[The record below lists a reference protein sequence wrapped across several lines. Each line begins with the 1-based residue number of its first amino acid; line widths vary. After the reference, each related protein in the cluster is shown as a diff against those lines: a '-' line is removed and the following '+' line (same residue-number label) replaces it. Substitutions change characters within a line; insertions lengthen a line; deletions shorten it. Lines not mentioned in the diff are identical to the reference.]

1 VIILFIPQT
10 LPQINSVLK
19 IAIIMAPEALIGK
32 KLIMEF
38 GAILLLIRHGVGTYT
53 ELEILLIIA
62 LRELIVMMAF
72 IIIVHEK
79 FY

>member
-19 IAIIMAPEALIGK
+19 IAIMVPPEALIGK
-32 KLIMEF
+32 KPIMEF
-38 GAILLLIRHGVGTYT
+38 GAILLLFRHGVGKYT